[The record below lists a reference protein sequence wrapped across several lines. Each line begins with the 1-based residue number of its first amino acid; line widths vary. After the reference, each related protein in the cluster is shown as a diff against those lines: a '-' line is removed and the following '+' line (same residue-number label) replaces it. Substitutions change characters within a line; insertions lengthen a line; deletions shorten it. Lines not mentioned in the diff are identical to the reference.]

1 MKVRADRSAP
11 DPATAPAAATTTVA
25 AAGVNTADTVAAATD
40 YAALPP
46 KPRSP
51 FREGIGR
58 LVRNRTAVA
67 GLIIITVFLLMALL
81 APWLAPRDPLAQA
94 LYAKLKPPFWDPAGS
109 FDHLLG
115 TDDFGRDLLSRII
128 YGSRISM
135 LVGLVSVTISLFF
148 GTFAGAVAGFYGG
161 RLDNLIMR
169 FMDLLLAFPSI
180 LLAIVIVAFLGPS
193 LRNAMLAIGV
203 VSIPRYA
210 RIVRGSVLE
219 EYNKDYVQGARALGA
234 GDGRLIFHHILP
246 NCLAPLIVQ
255 TTLGFASAILEAAAL
270 SFLGLGAQPPTP
282 EWGAMLANGRAL
294 ILRAWWAVT
303 FPGLMILFAVLGF
316 NLLGDGMRDALD
328 PRLRD

>member
-1 MKVRADRSAP
+1 M
-11 DPATAPAAATTTVA
+11 TTTAAPLKNDAVA
-25 AAGVNTADTVAAATD
+25 SEKSYGPLAE
-40 YAALPP
+40 ALL
-46 KPRSP
+46 
-51 FREGIGR
+51 R
-58 LVRNRTAVA
+58 LRKNKIAVA
-67 GLIIITVFLLMALL
+67 GIIIISLFLVMALFSRWI
-81 APWLAPRDPLAQA
+81 APHDPLAQS
-94 LYAKLKPPFWDPAGS
+94 LYDKLKPPVWDDGGS
-109 FDHLLG
+109 WSYPLG

-135 LVGLVSVTISLFF
+135 MVGVTAVSISLFF
-148 GTFAGAVAGFYGG
+148 GTLAGAVAGFYGG
-161 RLDNLIMR
+161 KIDNIIMR
-169 FMDLLLAFPSI
+169 LMDILLAFPSI

-193 LRNAMLAIGV
+193 LRNAMIAIGV

-219 EYNKDYVQGARALGA
+219 EYSKDYVQAARALGA
-234 GDGRLIFHHILP
+234 GDVRLIFVHILP

-316 NLLGDGMRDALD
+316 NLLGDGLRDALD
-328 PRLRD
+328 PRLRE